1 MIDGMLKFKNCAGAE
16 DLQGVDSEH
25 DVNMTDLVTASAMN
39 TADTEE
45 CRQRMTHY
53 GTVHTLNAA
62 DTELT
67 LNAIDSEPH

>member
-53 GTVHTLNAA
+53 
-62 DTELT
+62 
-67 LNAIDSEPH
+67 